1 MVDPIKQYA
10 PLDLTDFNKIINL
23 GDPTLVHDAATKGY
37 VDGFNPLTMPG
48 DLLYETASGSRVL
61 STQSDIVSPVSGY
74 AGIRVAECSPGHAIH
89 VTWEARSTFAER
101 GQWIRGFLAAGSV
114 YHSQSAGAAHITSG
128 SFAAFS
134 QDFVLGAGETE
145 VQLFIDGDDISC
157 FVQNLVYTD
166 ITATAPDRIPIGDE
180 TQVLT
185 VVDGLPAWAD
195 GNLPTADEKAALD
208 AVPTALTALN
218 PVASMADLPLAVR
231 VAASVPTGAPG
242 TGESPIALDTTA
254 ITGGLYVWDG
264 TVWVKASTIP

>member
-101 GQWIRGFLAAGSV
+101 GQWIRGFLPAGSV

-166 ITATAPDRIPIGDE
+166 ITATGPDRLPIGDE

-185 VVDGLPAWAD
+185 VVDGLPAWITQID
-195 GNLPTADEKAALD
+195 RAA
-208 AVPTALTALN
+208 AGVPTEA
-218 PVASMADLPLAVR
+218 
-231 VAASVPTGAPG
+231 PTGA
-242 TGESPIALDTTA
+242 ELPIALDTTA
-254 ITGGLYVWDG
+254 ITGGLYIWDG
-264 TVWVKASTIP
+264 AAWVKASTIP